1 MAKHIRGNGD
11 GKNGENQS
19 YTIPGRGNVPR
30 SQLVREVKAGK
41 HPDFGIVTR
50 DGTSYVRANP
60 DGRKGNNVDQD

>member
-1 MAKHIRGNGD
+1 MAKHMRGTSD

-30 SQLVREVKAGK
+30 PQLVREVEAGK

-50 DGTSYVRANP
+50 NGTPYVRANP
-60 DGRKGNNVDQD
+60 DGRKGNNVDQE

>member
-30 SQLVREVKAGK
+30 PQLVHEVEAGK
-41 HPDFGIVTR
+41 NPDFGIVTR
-50 DGTSYVRANP
+50 NGTPYVRANP

>member
-30 SQLVREVKAGK
+30 PQLVREVKAGK
-41 HPDFGIVTR
+41 HPDFGVVIR
-50 DGTSYVRANP
+50 NGTPCVRANP

>member
-1 MAKHIRGNGD
+1 MANHIRGNGD

-30 SQLVREVKAGK
+30 PQLVREVEAGK
-41 HPDFGIVTR
+41 HPYFGIVTR
-50 DGTSYVRANP
+50 NGTPYVRANP